1 MTDAAVISL
10 SDVET
15 ALSRRDVI
23 ALKTELVV
31 LVREGTRYDS
41 RDALGR
47 LGDAT
52 GHVDLTSWPSRSLQ
66 ALVRAL
72 DHLHNLEQHEDGRAF
87 SGPLPLILLR
97 TRTTAFANLG
107 RIEYDLFTTEPD
119 VRYLRFFSSSGE
131 YNPGDRLVHPTGQA
145 FTVLSREPG
154 NHHDCLTCAP
164 CGEPDDQARFTTG

>member
-1 MTDAAVISL
+1 MTEAAVVSL
-10 SDVET
+10 PDVET
-15 ALSRRDVI
+15 SLTRRDVI

-31 LVREGTRYDS
+31 LVRQGARYDA
-41 RDALGR
+41 RDALSR
-47 LGDAT
+47 LGDAA
-52 GHVDLTSWPSRSLQ
+52 GHVDLTSWPARSLR

-72 DHLHNLEQHEDGRAF
+72 DHLHNLEQHEDGRSF

-97 TRTTAFANLG
+97 TRITSFANLG

-131 YNPGDRLVHPTGQA
+131 YNPGDRLVHPSGQA
-145 FTVLSREPG
+145 FTVLSREPA

-164 CGEPDDQARFTTG
+164 RGE